1 MLYYTLGDIMSN
13 RAKWRNFS
21 TEEIITIVQQSYSN
35 REVARKLG
43 YVADGGGT
51 MASLKRMYQELNIDT
66 SHFKGQG
73 WNKENYNYDAFAAG
87 THKKN
92 GSSTTIALIALRG
105 HKCEKCG
112 LTEWLGEPINL
123 ETHHKDG
130 DRSNNSLDNLEI
142 LCPNCHSY
150 TPNFARK
157 NKTIIIPEESF
168 VQALQE
174 SRSIRQ
180 ALILLDLT
188 PAGRNYD
195 RAYELIEKY
204 NIKHLKQS
212 T

>member
-1 MLYYTLGDIMSN
+1 MSN
-13 RAKWRNFS
+13 KAKWRNFS
-21 TEEIITIVQQSYSN
+21 KEEIEEIVKNSYSN

-43 YVADGGGT
+43 YQQDGGGT
-51 MASLKRMYQELNIDT
+51 MASLKKMYSELNIST
-66 SHFKGQG
+66 EHFKGKG
-73 WNKENYNYDAFAAG
+73 WNKGNYNYDVFTVNSKKKAG
-87 THKKN
+87 K
-92 GSSTTIALIALRG
+92 STTISLIALRG
-105 HKCEKCG
+105 RKCENCG

-123 ETHHKDG
+123 EVHHIDG
-130 DRSNNSLDNLEI
+130 NRSNNELDNLKL

-150 TPNFARK
+150 TPNFRK
-157 NKTIIIPEESF
+157 RKQNSTVSEENF
-168 VQALQE
+168 VQALKE

-204 NIKHLKQS
+204 KIMHLKQS